1 MTAASVLEISQ
12 LSLSLERRGEPLKQI
27 LRGVD
32 LAIAPGEVV
41 GLVGES
47 GGGKTMV
54 GKAVL
59 GILPPSARIGGGQI
73 RFDGIDLLTLPAWR
87 RRALLGRRIAMI
99 LQNPMTALN
108 PAIRIEHQIV
118 DVLQY
123 HLKMSAGQARQRA
136 LALLDAVQIRDP
148 DRVMRHYPHEL
159 SGGMCQ
165 RVIISIAFA
174 CEPQLIIADEPT
186 TALDVTVQHQIL
198 RLIKELQERT
208 GTAVLFITH
217 DLGIVAKV
225 CDHVNIIYGGKILE
239 SRPVEDL
246 FRTPRHPYTRA
257 LLQAA
262 PRYDRPDVRV
272 TAVPDSL
279 HASLQGDAPLEEVT
293 VPC

>member
-59 GILPPSARIGGGQI
+59 GILPPSARIGGGHI
-73 RFDGIDLLTLPAWR
+73 RFDGIDLLSLPARR

-108 PAIRIEHQIV
+108 PAFRIEHQIV

-257 LLQAA
+257 LLEAA
-262 PRYDRPDVRV
+262 PRYDRPGVRV

-279 HASLQGDAPLEEVT
+279 HASLQGDTPVEEVT

>member
-1 MTAASVLEISQ
+1 
-12 LSLSLERRGEPLKQI
+12 
-27 LRGVD
+27 
-32 LAIAPGEVV
+32 
-41 GLVGES
+41 
-47 GGGKTMV
+47 
-54 GKAVL
+54 
-59 GILPPSARIGGGQI
+59 
-73 RFDGIDLLTLPAWR
+73 
-87 RRALLGRRIAMI
+87 
-99 LQNPMTALN
+99 
-108 PAIRIEHQIV
+108 
-118 DVLQY
+118 
-123 HLKMSAGQARQRA
+123 MSAGQARQRA

-257 LLQAA
+257 LLEAA
-262 PRYDRPDVRV
+262 PRYDRPGVRV

-279 HASLQGDAPLEEVT
+279 HASLQGDTPVEEVT